1 MQKFIQL
8 IRPVNLLI
16 IAFTMLGLG
25 WYFDTLLTLQGVGSQ
40 LFSLPFLILVISTI
54 LIAAAGNIINDYFDV
69 KADRINRPQRL
80 IIGKHIKRRWAIVSH
95 WVINLI
101 AFAMALYLSYIFS
114 TFWYLF
120 IHLLSINL
128 LWYYSMQLKRT
139 AVLGNITIAILTG
152 LVPVLVGIF
161 YWQQIDWAQ
170 ATIYYPFNL
179 SGAKD
184 FPIYISIGLGL
195 FGFFLNWSRE
205 IVKDIEDI
213 DGDKALKAKTLPI
226 VLGVRKT
233 KIITYFILAT
243 PIFLSFFYFLA
254 RKNEIIITASDFYP
268 LILAGIAI
276 LLGFYF
282 TIKAKLRND
291 FKRAHLTIK
300 LVMIIGLLLPIYWTI
315 LIKYL

>member
-16 IAFTMLGLG
+16 IVFTMFGLG
-25 WYFDTLLTLQGVGSQ
+25 WYFDTLLTLHGFESQ
-40 LFSLPFLILVISTI
+40 LFSLAFLILVLSTV

-69 KADRINRPQRL
+69 RADRINRPQRL
-80 IIGKHIKRRWAIVSH
+80 IIGKHIKKRWAILNH
-95 WVINLI
+95 WILNFI
-101 AFAMALYLSYIFS
+101 AFVMAIYLSYIYE

-161 YWQQIDWAQ
+161 YWQQINWEL
-170 ATIYYPFNL
+170 TINYYPFNL
-179 SGAKD
+179 SEVKD

-213 DGDKALKAKTLPI
+213 EGDKALKAKTLPI

-233 KIITYFILAT
+233 KLITYFILAA
-243 PIFLSFFYFLA
+243 PVFLSFFYFLA
-254 RKNEIIITASDFYP
+254 RKNEIIVTASDFYP

-282 TIKAKLRND
+282 VIRAKLRND
-291 FKRAHLTIK
+291 FKRAHLIIK
-300 LVMIIGLLLPIYWTI
+300 LVMVIGLLLPVYWTI
-315 LIKYL
+315 LIKYI

>member
-16 IAFTMLGLG
+16 IAFTMFGLG
-25 WYFDTLLTLQGVGSQ
+25 WYFDTLLTLQGVESQ
-40 LFSLPFLILVISTI
+40 LFSLPFLLLVISTVF
-54 LIAAAGNIINDYFDV
+54 IAAAGNIINDYFDV

-95 WVINLI
+95 WIINFI

-161 YWQQIDWAQ
+161 YWQQMDWELASN
-170 ATIYYPFNL
+170 YYPFKL
-179 SGAKD
+179 SSVKD
-184 FPIYISIGLGL
+184 FPIYIAIGLGL
-195 FGFFLNWSRE
+195 FGFFLNWARE

-213 DGDKALKAKTLPI
+213 EGDKALKAKTLPI

-233 KIITYFILAT
+233 KYITYLILT
-243 PIFLSFFYFLA
+243 SPILLSLFYILGQ
-254 RKNEIIITASDFYP
+254 KNEIIITPSDFYP
-268 LILAGIAI
+268 LILAGVAI

-282 TIKAKLRND
+282 VIRAKLRND
-291 FKRAHLTIK
+291 FKRAHLIIK
-300 LVMIIGLLLPIYWTI
+300 LVMIIGLLLPVYWTI
-315 LIKYL
+315 LIKYI